1 MTAPRRTVRSSDVR
15 EILNY
20 FGKCPLCGY
29 PARAS
34 TYTARFDDGTTE
46 EHIIATCGLPCGWNG
61 PAAATTMTGNESPLT
76 AKPKPLPP
84 NQAQLTTRPE
94 RESS

>member
-1 MTAPRRTVRSSDVR
+1 MNDHRSVVASDVR

-34 TYTARFDDGTTE
+34 AYTAQFDDG
-46 EHIIATCGLPCGWNG
+46 HIETQILATCGLPCGWNG
-61 PAAATTMTGNESPLT
+61 PASGTPMTPT
-76 AKPKPLPP
+76 ASDERNTLPP
-84 NQAQLTTRPE
+84 NTPQLTPIPE
-94 RESS
+94 RKTS

>member
-1 MTAPRRTVRSSDVR
+1 MTEPRRTVIASEVR

-34 TYTARFDDGTTE
+34 TYTAQFSDGSTE
-46 EHIIATCGLPCGWNG
+46 EQIVATCGLPCGWNG
-61 PAAATTMTGNESPLT
+61 PADLSTMTSNAPVHRTSPR
-76 AKPKPLPP
+76 ALPP
-84 NQAQLTTRPE
+84 NT
-94 RESS
+94 